1 MKTFTVEEA
10 NAALRE
16 LRPLAERM
24 VELAAALARRRAEL
38 EALREKRAGNGE
50 GAVLRAQATELER
63 RVERQGREL
72 AGVVERIHAA
82 GAQVKDLAAG
92 LLDFPSERDGET
104 VLLCWRVG
112 EDAIGFWHGLAEGF
126 AGRKPLA

>member
-24 VELAAALARRRAEL
+24 MELAAALARRRGEL
-38 EALREKRAGNGE
+38 EALQEKRAGNGE

-112 EDAIGFWHGLAEGF
+112 EDAIRFWHGLEEGF

>member
-1 MKTFTVEEA
+1 VKTFTVEQA

-24 VELAAALARRRAEL
+24 VELTASLARRRAEL
-38 EALREKRAGNGE
+38 EALQEKRAGNGE

-72 AGVVERIHAA
+72 AGIVERIHAA

-112 EDAIGFWHGLAEGF
+112 EDGIGFWHGLDEGF